1 MKAQLVD
8 TWTTTIDDKPGAL
21 ARKLK
26 ALAEGGV
33 NLEFIVARRAEPGK
47 TLVFVTPIEG
57 GDQIATAGEAGF
69 HRSSKLHTVRVE
81 GADKPGAGA
90 AIMQA
95 LADQGLNLRG
105 VSAAAIGNK
114 FVCHIAVD
122 TEADAT
128 RAEGILKSL

>member
-26 ALAEGGV
+26 ALSEAGV
-33 NLEFIVARRAEPGK
+33 NLESIVARRAEPGK

-57 GDQIATAGEAGF
+57 GDQIAAAGAAGF

-81 GADKPGAGA
+81 GPDRPGVVGF
-90 AIMQA
+90 ITQA

-105 VSAAAIGNK
+105 VSAAAIGTK
-114 FVCHIAVD
+114 FVCHVALD
-122 TEADAT
+122 TEADVT